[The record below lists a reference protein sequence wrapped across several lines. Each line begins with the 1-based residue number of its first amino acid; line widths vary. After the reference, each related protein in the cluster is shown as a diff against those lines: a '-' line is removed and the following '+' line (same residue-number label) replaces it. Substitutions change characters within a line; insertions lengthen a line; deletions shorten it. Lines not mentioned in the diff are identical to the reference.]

1 MITENYHLVVRGIDD
16 FHDYTTIHKQR
27 YDGILLMSQSEHDEA
42 FIHHVKKQGIPII
55 VLNRRVESNQV
66 MNILADDGEGAYQ
79 AAHYFIQQGHK
90 QIAIIEGK
98 EGFKSTQERKAGF
111 LQALIDHHVPMKKEY
126 MMTGDYHMK
135 SGYESMEA
143 LLTLDDPPTAL
154 FAQTMTWRLVR

>member
-66 MNILADDGEGAYQ
+66 MNILADDGEG
-79 AAHYFIQQGHK
+79 HIKLHTISFSRGINK
-90 QIAIIEGK
+90 LPLLKGK
-98 EGFKSTQERKAGF
+98 KGLNPHRKEKLVF
-111 LQALIDHHVPMKKEY
+111 CKH
-126 MMTGDYHMK
+126 
-135 SGYESMEA
+135 S
-143 LLTLDDPPTAL
+143 LTIMYP
-154 FAQTMTWRLVR
+154 